1 MIYYF
6 SRKVDIMIIYHGSKD
21 IIEKPEF
28 GKGNTKNDYGL
39 GFYCTE
45 NLELAKEWACA
56 NNETN
61 GYANQYE
68 IDLSDY
74 KVLDLREEKYTILN
88 WMALLLKFRTFD
100 VTTPI
105 SAQAKE
111 YIIENFYIDV
121 AEYDVI
127 IGYRADDSYFSFAKD
142 FINNTISVEQLA
154 EAMRLGELGIQIVL
168 KSKKAFDTVKY
179 IRYESAECKEYYVK
193 RVRRDKK
200 ARETYF
206 NGYRQQFVSD
216 GLFVMDIIRK
226 GLKNGDQIL

>member
-1 MIYYF
+1 
-6 SRKVDIMIIYHGSKD
+6 MIIYHGSKD

-28 GKGNTKNDYGL
+28 GKGNKKNDYGL

-45 NLELAKEWACA
+45 NVELAKEWACS

-68 IDLSDY
+68 IDLSAY
-74 KVLDLREEKYTILN
+74 KVLDLREEKYSILN

-100 VTTPI
+100 VNTLI
-105 SAQAKE
+105 SAEAKE
-111 YIIENFYIDV
+111 YILENFYV
-121 AEYDVI
+121 NVEEYDVI

-154 EAMRLGELGIQIVL
+154 EAMRLGDLGIQIVL
-168 KSKKAFDTVKY
+168 KSKRAFDTIKY
-179 IRYESAECKEYYVK
+179 ISYELAESKEYYVK
-193 RVRRDKK
+193 RVSRDKK
-200 ARETYF
+200 ARETYLSGQSQ
-206 NGYRQQFVSD
+206 NSAYD

-226 GLKNGDQIL
+226 GLKNGDKIL

>member
-1 MIYYF
+1 
-6 SRKVDIMIIYHGSKD
+6 MIIYHGSKD

-28 GKGNTKNDYGL
+28 GKGNQKNDYGL

-45 NLELAKEWACA
+45 SVELAKEWACS

-74 KVLDLREEKYTILN
+74 KVLDLREEKYSILN

-100 VTTPI
+100 VNTPI

-111 YIIENFYIDV
+111 YILENFYVDV
-121 AEYDVI
+121 EEYDVI

-179 IRYESAECKEYYVK
+179 KSYELAECKEYYVK
-193 RVRRDKK
+193 RVSRDKN
-200 ARETYF
+200 ARETYLS
-206 NGYRQQFVSD
+206 GYRQNLVSD

-226 GLKNGDQIL
+226 GLKNGDKIL

>member
-1 MIYYF
+1 
-6 SRKVDIMIIYHGSKD
+6 MIIYHGSKD
-21 IIEKPEF
+21 IIERPEF
-28 GKGNTKNDYGL
+28 GKGNRKNDYGL

-45 NLELAKEWACA
+45 NVELAKEWACS

-68 IDLSDY
+68 IDLSSY
-74 KVLDLREEKYTILN
+74 KVLDLREEKYSILN

-100 VTTPI
+100 VNTPI
-105 SAQAKE
+105 SVQAKE
-111 YIIENFYIDV
+111 YILENFYVDV
-121 AEYDVI
+121 EEYDVI

-142 FINNTISVEQLA
+142 FISNTISVEQLA

-179 IRYESAECKEYYVK
+179 ISYELAECKEYYVK
-193 RVRRDKK
+193 RVSRDKK
-200 ARETYF
+200 ARETYLS
-206 NGYRQQFVSD
+206 GHRQNLVTD

-226 GLKNGDQIL
+226 GLKNGDKIL

>member
-1 MIYYF
+1 
-6 SRKVDIMIIYHGSKD
+6 MIIYHGSKD

-28 GKGNTKNDYGL
+28 GKGNKKNDYGL

-45 NLELAKEWACA
+45 NVELAKEWACS

-74 KVLDLREEKYTILN
+74 KVLDLRDEKYSILN

-100 VTTPI
+100 VNTPI

-111 YIIENFYIDV
+111 YILENFYV
-121 AEYDVI
+121 NVEEYDVI

-168 KSKKAFDTVKY
+168 KSKRAFDTVKY
-179 IRYESAECKEYYVK
+179 ISYELAECKEYYVK
-193 RVRRDKK
+193 RVSRDKK
-200 ARETYF
+200 ARETYLS
-206 NGYRQQFVSD
+206 GQRQNSAHD
-216 GLFVMDIIRK
+216 GLFVIDIIRK
-226 GLKNGDQIL
+226 GLKNGNKIL

>member
-1 MIYYF
+1 
-6 SRKVDIMIIYHGSKD
+6 MIIYHGSKD

-28 GKGNTKNDYGL
+28 GKGNKKNDYGL

-45 NLELAKEWACA
+45 NVELAKEWACS

-68 IDLSDY
+68 IDLTDY
-74 KVLDLREEKYTILN
+74 RILDLREEKYSILN
-88 WMALLLKFRTFD
+88 WMTLLLKFRTFD
-100 VTTPI
+100 VNTPI

-111 YIIENFYIDV
+111 YILENFYVDV
-121 AEYDVI
+121 GEYDVI

-168 KSKKAFDTVKY
+168 KSEKAFDTVKF
-179 IRYESAECKEYYVK
+179 ISYELAECKEYYVK
-193 RVRRDKK
+193 RVSRDKK
-200 ARETYF
+200 ARENYLD
-206 NGYRQQFVSD
+206 GHRQILVFD

-226 GLKNGDQIL
+226 GLKNGDKIL

>member
-1 MIYYF
+1 
-6 SRKVDIMIIYHGSKD
+6 MIIYHGSKD

-28 GKGNTKNDYGL
+28 GKGNQKNDYGL

-45 NLELAKEWACA
+45 NVELAKEWACS

-74 KVLDLREEKYTILN
+74 KVLDLREEKYSILN

-100 VTTPI
+100 VNTPI

-111 YIIENFYIDV
+111 YILENFYVDV
-121 AEYDVI
+121 EEYDVI

-142 FINNTISVEQLA
+142 FINNTISVEQLT
-154 EAMRLGELGIQIVL
+154 EAMRLGDLGIQIVL
-168 KSKKAFDTVKY
+168 KSKRAFDTVKY
-179 IRYESAECKEYYVK
+179 ISYELAECKEYYVK
-193 RVRRDKK
+193 RVSRDKK
-200 ARETYF
+200 TRENYLS
-206 NGYRQQFVSD
+206 GYRQNLVSD

-226 GLKNGDQIL
+226 GLKNGDKIL

>member
-1 MIYYF
+1 
-6 SRKVDIMIIYHGSKD
+6 MIIYHGSKD

-28 GKGNTKNDYGL
+28 GKGNKNNDYGL

-45 NLELAKEWACA
+45 NVEIAKEWACS

-68 IDLSDY
+68 INLSAY
-74 KVLDLREEKYTILN
+74 KVLDLREETYSILN

-100 VTTPI
+100 VNTPI

-111 YIIENFYIDV
+111 YILENFYVDV
-121 AEYDVI
+121 EEYDVI
-127 IGYRADDSYFSFAKD
+127 IGYLADDSYFRFAKD

-154 EAMRLGELGIQIVL
+154 EAMHLGELGIQIVL
-168 KSKKAFDTVKY
+168 KSIKAFDTVKF
-179 IRYESAECKEYYVK
+179 ICYELAECKEYYVK
-193 RVRRDKK
+193 RVSRDKK
-200 ARETYF
+200 ARETYLS
-206 NGYRQQFVSD
+206 GHRQNLVTD

-226 GLKNGDQIL
+226 GLKNGDKIL

>member
-1 MIYYF
+1 
-6 SRKVDIMIIYHGSKD
+6 MIIYHGSKD

-28 GKGNTKNDYGL
+28 GKGNQKNDYGL

-45 NLELAKEWACA
+45 NVELAKEWACS

-74 KVLDLREEKYTILN
+74 KVLDLREEKYSILN

-100 VTTPI
+100 VNTPI

-111 YIIENFYIDV
+111 YILENFYVDV
-121 AEYDVI
+121 EEYDVI

-179 IRYESAECKEYYVK
+179 KSYELAECKEYYVK
-193 RVRRDKK
+193 RVSRDKK
-200 ARETYF
+200 ARETYLS
-206 NGYRQQFVSD
+206 GYRQNLVSD

-226 GLKNGDQIL
+226 GLKNGDKIL

>member
-1 MIYYF
+1 
-6 SRKVDIMIIYHGSKD
+6 MIIYHGSKD

-28 GKGNTKNDYGL
+28 GKGNKKNDYGL

-45 NLELAKEWACA
+45 NVELAKEWACS

-68 IDLSDY
+68 IYLSAY
-74 KVLDLREEKYTILN
+74 KVLDLREEKYSILN

-100 VTTPI
+100 VNTPI

-111 YIIENFYIDV
+111 YILENFYV
-121 AEYDVI
+121 NVEEYDVI

-168 KSKKAFDTVKY
+168 KSKRAFDTVKY
-179 IRYESAECKEYYVK
+179 ISYELAECKEYYVK
-193 RVRRDKK
+193 RVSRDKK
-200 ARETYF
+200 ARETYLS
-206 NGYRQQFVSD
+206 GHRQNLVYD

-226 GLKNGDQIL
+226 GLKNGDKIL

>member
-1 MIYYF
+1 
-6 SRKVDIMIIYHGSKD
+6 MIIYHGSKD

-28 GKGNTKNDYGL
+28 GKGNKKNDYGL

-45 NLELAKEWACA
+45 NVELAKEWACS

-68 IDLSDY
+68 IDLTDY
-74 KVLDLREEKYTILN
+74 RILDLREEKYSILN

-100 VTTPI
+100 VNTPI

-111 YIIENFYIDV
+111 YILENFYVDV
-121 AEYDVI
+121 GEYDVI

-168 KSKKAFDTVKY
+168 KSERHS
-179 IRYESAECKEYYVK
+179 IR
-193 RVRRDKK
+193 
-200 ARETYF
+200 
-206 NGYRQQFVSD
+206 
-216 GLFVMDIIRK
+216 
-226 GLKNGDQIL
+226 

>member
-1 MIYYF
+1 
-6 SRKVDIMIIYHGSKD
+6 MIIYHGSKD

-28 GKGNTKNDYGL
+28 GKGNQKNDYGL

-45 NLELAKEWACA
+45 NVELAKEWACS

-61 GYANQYE
+61 GYANQYD

-74 KVLDLREEKYTILN
+74 KVLDLREKKYSILN
-88 WMALLLKFRTFD
+88 WMALLFKFRTFD
-100 VTTPI
+100 VNTPI

-111 YIIENFYIDV
+111 YILENFYVDV
-121 AEYDVI
+121 EEYDVI

-142 FINNTISVEQLA
+142 FINTTISVEQLA

-179 IRYESAECKEYYVK
+179 ISYELAECKEYYVK
-193 RVRRDKK
+193 RVSRDKK
-200 ARETYF
+200 ARETYLS
-206 NGYRQQFVSD
+206 GHRQNLVSD

-226 GLKNGDQIL
+226 GLKNGDKIL

>member
-1 MIYYF
+1 MV
-6 SRKVDIMIIYHGSKD
+6 SAMIIYHGSKD

-28 GKGNTKNDYGL
+28 GKGNEKNDYGL

-45 NLELAKEWACA
+45 SVELAKEWACS

-68 IDLSDY
+68 IDLSAY
-74 KVLDLREEKYTILN
+74 KVLDLREEKYSILN

-100 VTTPI
+100 VNAPI
-105 SAQAKE
+105 LVQAKE
-111 YIIENFYIDV
+111 YILENFYVDV
-121 AEYDVI
+121 QDYDII

-142 FINNTISVEQLA
+142 FISNTISVEQLA
-154 EAMRLGELGIQIVL
+154 KAMQLGELGIQIVL

-179 IRYESAECKEYYVK
+179 ISYELAECKEYYVK
-193 RVRRDKK
+193 RVSRDKK
-200 ARETYF
+200 ARETYLS
-206 NGYRQQFVSD
+206 GHRQNLVTD

-226 GLKNGDQIL
+226 GLKNGDKIL

>member
-1 MIYYF
+1 
-6 SRKVDIMIIYHGSKD
+6 MIIYHGSKD

-28 GKGNTKNDYGL
+28 GKGNERNDYGL

-45 NLELAKEWACA
+45 NVELAKEWACS

-61 GYANQYE
+61 GYSNQYE

-74 KVLDLREEKYTILN
+74 KVLDLRDEKYSILN

-100 VTTPI
+100 VNIPI

-111 YIIENFYIDV
+111 YILENFYVDV
-121 AEYDVI
+121 EEYDVI

-168 KSKKAFDTVKY
+168 KSKKAFDTVKFLS
-179 IRYESAECKEYYVK
+179 YELAECKEYYVK
-193 RVRRDKK
+193 RVSRDKK
-200 ARETYF
+200 ARETYLS
-206 NGYRQQFVSD
+206 GHRQNLVSD

-226 GLKNGDQIL
+226 GVKNGDKIL

>member
-1 MIYYF
+1 
-6 SRKVDIMIIYHGSKD
+6 MIIYHGSKD

-28 GKGNTKNDYGL
+28 GKGNQKNDYGL

-45 NLELAKEWACA
+45 NVELAKEWACS

-74 KVLDLREEKYTILN
+74 KVLDLREEKYSILN

-100 VTTPI
+100 VNTPI

-111 YIIENFYIDV
+111 YILENFYVDV
-121 AEYDVI
+121 EEYDVI

-154 EAMRLGELGIQIVL
+154 EAMHLGELGIQIVL

-179 IRYESAECKEYYVK
+179 KSYELAECKEYYVK
-193 RVRRDKK
+193 RVSRDKK
-200 ARETYF
+200 ARETYLS
-206 NGYRQQFVSD
+206 GYRQNFVSD
-216 GLFVMDIIRK
+216 GLFVMDIIRNIGK
-226 GLKNGDQIL
+226 

>member
-1 MIYYF
+1 
-6 SRKVDIMIIYHGSKD
+6 MIIYHGSKD
-21 IIEKPEF
+21 IIERPEF
-28 GKGNTKNDYGL
+28 GKGNRKNDYGL

-45 NLELAKEWACA
+45 NVELAKEWACS

-68 IDLSDY
+68 IDLSSY
-74 KVLDLREEKYTILN
+74 KVLDLREEKYSILN

-100 VTTPI
+100 VNTPI
-105 SAQAKE
+105 SVQAKE
-111 YIIENFYIDV
+111 YILENFYVDV
-121 AEYDVI
+121 EEYDVI

-168 KSKKAFDTVKY
+168 KSKKAFDMVKY
-179 IRYESAECKEYYVK
+179 VSYELAESKEYYVK
-193 RVRRDKK
+193 RVSRDKK
-200 ARETYF
+200 ARETYLS
-206 NGYRQQFVSD
+206 GYRQNLVTD

-226 GLKNGDQIL
+226 GLKNGDKIL

>member
-1 MIYYF
+1 
-6 SRKVDIMIIYHGSKD
+6 MIIYHGSKD

-28 GKGNTKNDYGL
+28 GKGNRKNDYGL

-45 NLELAKEWACA
+45 NVELAKEWACS

-68 IDLSDY
+68 IDLSSY
-74 KVLDLREEKYTILN
+74 KVLDLREEKYSILN

-100 VTTPI
+100 VNTPI
-105 SAQAKE
+105 SVQAKE
-111 YIIENFYIDV
+111 YILENFYVDV
-121 AEYDVI
+121 EEYDVI

-179 IRYESAECKEYYVK
+179 VSYELAESKEYYVK
-193 RVRRDKK
+193 RVSRDKK
-200 ARETYF
+200 ARETYLS
-206 NGYRQQFVSD
+206 GHRQNLVTD

-226 GLKNGDQIL
+226 GLKNGDKIL

>member
-1 MIYYF
+1 
-6 SRKVDIMIIYHGSKD
+6 MIIYHGSKD
-21 IIEKPEF
+21 IIEQPEF
-28 GKGNTKNDYGL
+28 GKGNKKNDYGL

-45 NLELAKEWACA
+45 SVELAKEWACS

-68 IDLSDY
+68 IDLSDC
-74 KVLDLREEKYTILN
+74 KVLDLRKEKYSILN

-100 VTTPI
+100 VNTPI

-111 YIIENFYIDV
+111 YILENFCIDV
-121 AEYDVI
+121 EEYDVI

-168 KSKKAFDTVKY
+168 KSKKAFDTVKFKG
-179 IRYESAECKEYYVK
+179 YELAECKEYYVK
-193 RVRRDKK
+193 RVSRDKK
-200 ARETYF
+200 AREAYLS
-206 NGYRQQFVSD
+206 GYRESLVSD

-226 GLKNGDQIL
+226 GLKDGDKIL

>member
-1 MIYYF
+1 
-6 SRKVDIMIIYHGSKD
+6 MIIYHGSKD

-28 GKGNTKNDYGL
+28 GKGNQKNDYGL

-45 NLELAKEWACA
+45 NVELAKEWACS

-68 IDLSDY
+68 IDLSGY
-74 KVLDLREEKYTILN
+74 KVLDLREEKYSILN

-100 VTTPI
+100 VNTPI

-111 YIIENFYIDV
+111 YILENFYVDV
-121 AEYDVI
+121 EEYDVI

-179 IRYESAECKEYYVK
+179 VSYELAECKEYYVK
-193 RVRRDKK
+193 RVSRDKK
-200 ARETYF
+200 ARETYLS
-206 NGYRQQFVSD
+206 GHRQNLVSD

-226 GLKNGDQIL
+226 GVKNGDKIL

>member
-1 MIYYF
+1 
-6 SRKVDIMIIYHGSKD
+6 MIIYHGSKD
-21 IIEKPEF
+21 IIEKPEL
-28 GKGNTKNDYGL
+28 GKGNKKNDYGL

-45 NLELAKEWACA
+45 NVELAKEWACS

-68 IDLSDY
+68 IDLSAY
-74 KVLDLREEKYTILN
+74 KVLDLREEKYSILN

-100 VTTPI
+100 VNTPI

-111 YIIENFYIDV
+111 YILENFYVDV
-121 AEYDVI
+121 EDYDVI

-168 KSKKAFDTVKY
+168 KSKRAFDTVKY
-179 IRYESAECKEYYVK
+179 ISYELAECKEYYVK
-193 RVRRDKK
+193 RVSRDKK
-200 ARETYF
+200 ARETYLS
-206 NGYRQQFVSD
+206 GHRQNLVYD

-226 GLKNGDQIL
+226 GLKNGDKIL

>member
-1 MIYYF
+1 
-6 SRKVDIMIIYHGSKD
+6 MIIYHGSKD
-21 IIEKPEF
+21 IIERPEF
-28 GKGNTKNDYGL
+28 GKGNRKTDYGL

-45 NLELAKEWACA
+45 NVELAKEWACS

-68 IDLSDY
+68 IDLSSY
-74 KVLDLREEKYTILN
+74 KVLDLREEKYSILN

-100 VTTPI
+100 VNTPI
-105 SAQAKE
+105 SVQAKE
-111 YIIENFYIDV
+111 YILENFYVDV
-121 AEYDVI
+121 EEYDVI

-179 IRYESAECKEYYVK
+179 ISYELAECKEYYVK
-193 RVRRDKK
+193 RVSRDKK
-200 ARETYF
+200 ARETYLS
-206 NGYRQQFVSD
+206 GYRQNLVTD

-226 GLKNGDQIL
+226 GLKNGDKIL

>member
-1 MIYYF
+1 
-6 SRKVDIMIIYHGSKD
+6 MIIYHGSKD

-28 GKGNTKNDYGL
+28 GKGNQKNDYGL

-45 NLELAKEWACA
+45 NVELAKEWACS

-74 KVLDLREEKYTILN
+74 KVLDLREEKYSILN

-100 VTTPI
+100 VNTPI

-111 YIIENFYIDV
+111 YILENFYVDV
-121 AEYDVI
+121 EEYDVI

-142 FINNTISVEQLA
+142 FINNTISVEQLV

-168 KSKKAFDTVKY
+168 KSKKAFDAVKY
-179 IRYESAECKEYYVK
+179 KSYELAECKEYYVK
-193 RVRRDKK
+193 RVSRDKK
-200 ARETYF
+200 TRENYLS
-206 NGYRQQFVSD
+206 GYRQNLVSD

-226 GLKNGDQIL
+226 GLKNGDKIL

>member
-1 MIYYF
+1 
-6 SRKVDIMIIYHGSKD
+6 MIIYHGSKD
-21 IIEKPEF
+21 IIERPEF
-28 GKGNTKNDYGL
+28 DKGNKKNDYGL

-45 NLELAKEWACA
+45 NVELAKEWACS

-68 IDLSDY
+68 IDLSDH
-74 KVLDLREEKYTILN
+74 KVLDLRDEKYSILN

-100 VTTPI
+100 VNTPI

-111 YIIENFYIDV
+111 YILENFYVDV
-121 AEYDVI
+121 EEYDVI

-168 KSKKAFDTVKY
+168 KSKRAFDTVKY
-179 IRYESAECKEYYVK
+179 ISYELAECKEYYVK
-193 RVRRDKK
+193 RVSRDKK
-200 ARETYF
+200 ARETYLS
-206 NGYRQQFVSD
+206 GHRQNSVAD

-226 GLKNGDQIL
+226 GLKNGDKIL

>member
-1 MIYYF
+1 
-6 SRKVDIMIIYHGSKD
+6 MIIYHGSKD

-28 GKGNTKNDYGL
+28 GKGNKKNDYGL

-45 NLELAKEWACA
+45 NVELAKEWACS

-68 IDLSDY
+68 IDLSAY
-74 KVLDLREEKYTILN
+74 KVLDLREEKYSILN

-100 VTTPI
+100 VNTPI

-111 YIIENFYIDV
+111 YILENFYINV
-121 AEYDVI
+121 EEYDVI

-168 KSKKAFDTVKY
+168 KSKRAFDTVKY
-179 IRYESAECKEYYVK
+179 ISYELAECKEYYVK
-193 RVRRDKK
+193 RVSRDKK
-200 ARETYF
+200 ARETYLS
-206 NGYRQQFVSD
+206 GHRQNLVYD

-226 GLKNGDQIL
+226 GLKNGDKIL

>member
-1 MIYYF
+1 
-6 SRKVDIMIIYHGSKD
+6 MIIYHGSKD
-21 IIEKPEF
+21 IIDKPEF
-28 GKGNTKNDYGL
+28 GKGNNKNDYGL

-45 NLELAKEWACA
+45 NVELAKEWACS

-68 IDLSDY
+68 IDLSAY
-74 KVLDLREEKYTILN
+74 KVLDLREEKYSILN

-100 VTTPI
+100 VNTLI

-111 YIIENFYIDV
+111 YILENFYV
-121 AEYDVI
+121 NVEEYDVI

-168 KSKKAFDTVKY
+168 KSKRAFDTVKY
-179 IRYESAECKEYYVK
+179 ISYELAECKEYYVK
-193 RVRRDKK
+193 RVSRDKK
-200 ARETYF
+200 ARETYLS
-206 NGYRQQFVSD
+206 GHRQKLVSD

-226 GLKNGDQIL
+226 GLKNGDKIL

>member
-1 MIYYF
+1 
-6 SRKVDIMIIYHGSKD
+6 MIIYHGSKD

-28 GKGNTKNDYGL
+28 GKGNQKNDYGL

-45 NLELAKEWACA
+45 SVELAKEWACS

-74 KVLDLREEKYTILN
+74 KVLDLREEKYSILN

-100 VTTPI
+100 VNTPI

-111 YIIENFYIDV
+111 YILENFYVDV
-121 AEYDVI
+121 EEYDVI

-168 KSKKAFDTVKY
+168 KSKKAFDTVKFLS
-179 IRYESAECKEYYVK
+179 YELAECKEYYVK
-193 RVRRDKK
+193 RVSRDKK
-200 ARETYF
+200 ARETYLS
-206 NGYRQQFVSD
+206 GHRQNLISD

-226 GLKNGDQIL
+226 GVKNGDKIL

>member
-1 MIYYF
+1 
-6 SRKVDIMIIYHGSKD
+6 MIIYHGSKD
-21 IIEKPEF
+21 IIERPEF
-28 GKGNTKNDYGL
+28 GKGNRKNDYGL

-45 NLELAKEWACA
+45 NVELAKEWACS

-68 IDLSDY
+68 IDLSSY
-74 KVLDLREEKYTILN
+74 KVLDLREEKYSILN

-100 VTTPI
+100 VNTPI
-105 SAQAKE
+105 SVQAKE
-111 YIIENFYIDV
+111 YILENFYVDV
-121 AEYDVI
+121 EEYDVI

-179 IRYESAECKEYYVK
+179 ISYELAECKEYYVK
-193 RVRRDKK
+193 RVSRDKK
-200 ARETYF
+200 ARETYLS
-206 NGYRQQFVSD
+206 GHRQNLVTD

-226 GLKNGDQIL
+226 GLKNGDKIL